1 MTSAP
6 RIAAVGPAEL
16 RIEQQ
21 SELRPETASPARAAR
36 EFESLFLAELLKRA
50 HKPMFED
57 GLLSGGS
64 AGAMY
69 RDWFADEIAQRMAAA
84 GGLGLAK
91 AIAQSGAVSPP
102 GSER

>member
-1 MTSAP
+1 MTSAA
-6 RIAAVGPAEL
+6 RVAAAGHAQL
-16 RIEQQ
+16 RLEQQ
-21 SELRPETASPARAAR
+21 SELRPETATPARAAR

-50 HKPMFED
+50 HKPIFED

-91 AIAQSGAVSPP
+91 AIAQNSSPS
-102 GSER
+102 GSEG